1 MKTEEGTVKFF
12 DDFKGFGFIKVKD
25 SEQEI
30 FVHVSETEDY
40 IQKDDQVSF
49 DVVRGKKGLQAV
61 NVRKIEE

>member
-1 MKTEEGTVKFF
+1 MKAEKGTVKFF
-12 DDFKGFGFIKVKD
+12 DDFKGFGFIKVED

-40 IQKDDQVSF
+40 IQKDDHVSF

-61 NVRKIEE
+61 NVKKIEE